1 MPEDKD
7 KYNKPRKKIP
17 NYKREPGKLPT
28 FEIDPNSGKVLP
40 EALEAAER
48 YRKIKNKSEI
58 DPNSEIVLPEKLIKA
73 AERYRKIKNK
83 SSDFPM
89 SKEGSPTVT
98 DTETGET
105 TFGRPRKFNS
115 GSKLKDLIGPITVRP
130 SGTQE
135 TTVEGKVKRDTK
147 AGSVGVGTKF
157 GNITLSKSNVTE
169 SMPGYSDY
177 KTKSKGIS
185 YDNSFDIG
193 KSSKLDFNLRKG
205 KSESSFGDSKTEG
218 ATVTFTK
225 TFGGPKMKTGGM
237 CRGMGKAVKGGKF
250 TGVK

>member
-1 MPEDKD
+1 MDK
-7 KYNKPRKKIP
+7 KRAKIRAKE
-17 NYKREPGKLPT
+17 YKRKL
-28 FEIDPNSGKVLP
+28 K
-40 EALEAAER
+40 EATKDL
-48 YRKIKNKSEI
+48 
-58 DPNSEIVLPEKLIKA
+58 
-73 AERYRKIKNK
+73 
-83 SSDFPM
+83 PM

-98 DTETGET
+98 DTETGEVT
-105 TFGRPRKFNS
+105 YGRPRKFNS
-115 GSKLKDLIGPITVRP
+115 GSKLKDLIGPITVSP
-130 SGTQE
+130 SGTKE

-177 KTKSKGIS
+177 KTKSKGVS
-185 YDNSFDIG
+185 YEKRFNVGKNST
-193 KSSKLDFNLRKG
+193 LDFNLRKG
-205 KSESSFGDSKTEG
+205 KSKYSFGDSKTEG

-237 CRGMGKAVKGGKF
+237 CRGMGKAIRGGKF

>member
-1 MPEDKD
+1 MPNEDRLTRADLEKLKEAVKKNERKHISHNNEA
-7 KYNKPRKKIP
+7 KYYP
-17 NYKREPGKLPT
+17 NSKREPVKPIFDFRKKRPSPKIEPGKPPK
-28 FEIDPNSGKVLP
+28 EMP
-40 EALEAAER
+40 EQIKKYLEQKFQNDR
-48 YRKIKNKSEI
+48 
-58 DPNSEIVLPEKLIKA
+58 
-73 AERYRKIKNK
+73 
-83 SSDFPM
+83 
-89 SKEGSPTVT
+89 SPTVT

>member
-1 MPEDKD
+1 MDK
-7 KYNKPRKKIP
+7 KRAKIRAKE
-17 NYKREPGKLPT
+17 YKRKL
-28 FEIDPNSGKVLP
+28 N
-40 EALEAAER
+40 EATKDL
-48 YRKIKNKSEI
+48 
-58 DPNSEIVLPEKLIKA
+58 
-73 AERYRKIKNK
+73 
-83 SSDFPM
+83 PM

-98 DTETGET
+98 DTETGEVT
-105 TFGRPRKFNS
+105 YGRPRKFNS
-115 GSKLKDLIGPITVRP
+115 GSKLKDLIGPITVSP
-130 SGTQE
+130 SGTKE

-185 YDNSFDIG
+185 YDKSFDIG
-193 KSSKLDFNLRKG
+193 KSSRLDFNLRKG
-205 KSESSFGDSKTEG
+205 KSKSNFNDSKTEG

-237 CRGMGKAVKGGKF
+237 CRGMGKAIRGGKF

>member
-1 MPEDKD
+1 MDK
-7 KYNKPRKKIP
+7 KRARIRAKE
-17 NYKREPGKLPT
+17 YKRKL
-28 FEIDPNSGKVLP
+28 N
-40 EALEAAER
+40 EATKDL
-48 YRKIKNKSEI
+48 
-58 DPNSEIVLPEKLIKA
+58 
-73 AERYRKIKNK
+73 
-83 SSDFPM
+83 PM

-98 DTETGET
+98 DTETGEVT
-105 TFGRPRKFNS
+105 YGRPRKFNS
-115 GSKLKDLIGPITVRP
+115 GSKLKDLIGPITVSP

-185 YDNSFDIG
+185 YDKRFNVGKNSTLDVGVRSG
-193 KSSKLDFNLRKG
+193 KSK
-205 KSESSFGDSKTEG
+205 SSFGDSKTKG

-225 TFGGPKMKTGGM
+225 TFKDGGM
-237 CRGMGKAVKGGKF
+237 CRGMGKAIRGGKF

>member
-1 MPEDKD
+1 MDK
-7 KYNKPRKKIP
+7 
-17 NYKREPGKLPT
+17 KR
-28 FEIDPNSGKVLP
+28 
-40 EALEAAER
+40 A
-48 YRKIKNKSEI
+48 KIKLKEY
-58 DPNSEIVLPEKLIKA
+58 LRKLDENTK
-73 AERYRKIKNK
+73 
-83 SSDFPM
+83 DLPM

-98 DTETGET
+98 DTETGEVT
-105 TFGRPRKFNS
+105 YGRPRKFNS
-115 GSKLKDLIGPITVRP
+115 GSKLKDLIGPVTVQP
-130 SGTQE
+130 SGTKE

-177 KTKSKGIS
+177 KTKSKGIY
-185 YDNSFDIG
+185 YDKSFDIG
-193 KSSKLDFNLRKG
+193 KSSRLDFNLRKG
-205 KSESSFGDSKTEG
+205 KSKSSFGDSKTEG

-237 CRGMGKAVKGGKF
+237 CRGMGKAIRGGKF

>member
-1 MPEDKD
+1 MDK
-7 KYNKPRKKIP
+7 KRAKIRAKE
-17 NYKREPGKLPT
+17 YKRKL
-28 FEIDPNSGKVLP
+28 K
-40 EALEAAER
+40 EATKDL
-48 YRKIKNKSEI
+48 
-58 DPNSEIVLPEKLIKA
+58 
-73 AERYRKIKNK
+73 
-83 SSDFPM
+83 PM

-98 DTETGET
+98 DTETGEVT
-105 TFGRPRKFNS
+105 YGRPRKFNS
-115 GSKLKDLIGPITVRP
+115 GSKLKDLIGPITVSP
-130 SGTQE
+130 SGTKE

-177 KTKSKGIS
+177 KTKSKGVS
-185 YDNSFDIG
+185 YEKRFNVGKNSTLDVGVRSG
-193 KSSKLDFNLRKG
+193 KSK
-205 KSESSFGDSKTEG
+205 SSFGQDSKTEG

-237 CRGMGKAVKGGKF
+237 CRGMGKAIRGGKF

>member
-1 MPEDKD
+1 MDK
-7 KYNKPRKKIP
+7 
-17 NYKREPGKLPT
+17 KR
-28 FEIDPNSGKVLP
+28 
-40 EALEAAER
+40 A
-48 YRKIKNKSEI
+48 KIKLKEY
-58 DPNSEIVLPEKLIKA
+58 LRKLDENTK
-73 AERYRKIKNK
+73 
-83 SSDFPM
+83 DLPM

-98 DTETGET
+98 DTETGEVT
-105 TFGRPRKFNS
+105 YGRPRKYSLGGGLGLKNFIVEKFKSSNNTNQNYSLPEDNYFNDLIRVKPIKAS
-115 GSKLKDLIGPITVRP
+115 TGKYIKDLIGPVTLKP
-130 SGTQE
+130 SGTKE
-135 TTVEGKVKRDTK
+135 TTVEGKVTRDTK

-177 KTKSKGIS
+177 KTKSKGVS
-185 YDNSFDIG
+185 YDKRFNVGKNST
-193 KSSKLDFNLRKG
+193 LDFNLRKG

-237 CRGMGKAVKGGKF
+237 CRGMGKAIRGGKF

>member
-1 MPEDKD
+1 MDK
-7 KYNKPRKKIP
+7 KRAKIRAKE
-17 NYKREPGKLPT
+17 YKRKL
-28 FEIDPNSGKVLP
+28 K
-40 EALEAAER
+40 EATKDL
-48 YRKIKNKSEI
+48 
-58 DPNSEIVLPEKLIKA
+58 
-73 AERYRKIKNK
+73 
-83 SSDFPM
+83 PM

-98 DTETGET
+98 DTETGEVT
-105 TFGRPRKFNS
+105 YGRPRKFNS
-115 GSKLKDLIGPITVRP
+115 GSKLKDLIGPITVSP
-130 SGTQE
+130 SGTKE

-177 KTKSKGIS
+177 KTKSKGVS
-185 YDNSFDIG
+185 YEKRFNVGKNST
-193 KSSKLDFNLRKG
+193 LDFNLIKG
-205 KSESSFGDSKTEG
+205 KSKSSFGDSKTEG

-237 CRGMGKAVKGGKF
+237 CRGMGKAIRGGKF

>member
-1 MPEDKD
+1 MDK
-7 KYNKPRKKIP
+7 KRAKIRAKE
-17 NYKREPGKLPT
+17 YKRKL
-28 FEIDPNSGKVLP
+28 K
-40 EALEAAER
+40 EATKDL
-48 YRKIKNKSEI
+48 
-58 DPNSEIVLPEKLIKA
+58 
-73 AERYRKIKNK
+73 
-83 SSDFPM
+83 PM

-98 DTETGET
+98 DTETGEVT
-105 TFGRPRKFNS
+105 YGRPRKFNS
-115 GSKLKDLIGPITVRP
+115 GSKLKDLIGPITVSP
-130 SGTQE
+130 SGTKE

-177 KTKSKGIS
+177 KTKSKGVS
-185 YDNSFDIG
+185 YDKRFNVGKNSTLDVGVRSG
-193 KSSKLDFNLRKG
+193 KSK
-205 KSESSFGDSKTEG
+205 SSFGQDSKTEG

-237 CRGMGKAVKGGKF
+237 CRGMGKAIRGGKF

>member
-1 MPEDKD
+1 MSKKKKFIMPKKKPKD
-7 KYNKPRKKIP
+7 
-17 NYKREPGKLPT
+17 EGADL
-28 FEIDPNSGKVLP
+28 
-40 EALEAAER
+40 
-48 YRKIKNKSEI
+48 
-58 DPNSEIVLPEKLIKA
+58 
-73 AERYRKIKNK
+73 
-83 SSDFPM
+83 PM

-98 DTETGET
+98 DTETGEVT
-105 TFGRPRKFNS
+105 YGKPKKLSLGKMISGDRLGLKNFIVEKFKSSNNTNQNYS
-115 GSKLKDLIGPITVRP
+115 LPEDNYFNDLIRVKPIKASKGKSIKDLIGPITVSP

-135 TTVEGKVKRDTK
+135 TTVEGKLKRDTK

-185 YDNSFDIG
+185 YDKRFNVGKNSTLDVGVRSG
-193 KSSKLDFNLRKG
+193 KSK
-205 KSESSFGDSKTEG
+205 SSFGDSKTKG

-225 TFGGPKMKTGGM
+225 TFKDGGM
-237 CRGMGKAVKGGKF
+237 CRGMGKAIRGGKF